1 LLTGYFREKRRRRE
15 EVGKA
20 AQMVKIPGLRW
31 ETKAI
36 KKEAPPRTGAAAHCA
51 HGDGN
56 WSRDARLFADTLR
69 SAPRERFA
77 PGYESGS
84 RVRRTTIAPA
94 SVLSK
99 LPSVH

>member
-56 WSRDARLFADTLR
+56 WSRDAGFSLTLCDPPRANVLHLVTNPALEFVEPLSLRLQF
-69 SAPRERFA
+69 
-77 PGYESGS
+77 
-84 RVRRTTIAPA
+84 
-94 SVLSK
+94 
-99 LPSVH
+99 